1 MGGLK
6 RWLLTKSMVVEQEG
20 AMRATICGVG
30 IGLIVIGFSAGSVMA
45 EPLLNLPVCS
55 TARLI
60 VGQADRT
67 PDCTPNAT
75 QRKIAIKLEAR
86 TGPRTGK
93 ELIAN
98 YDVPTDNYNGS
109 YMPPVVEA
117 RPGDTITFSIHDVLA
132 PEVKTL
138 PMVQYVRP
146 SSGEGPITQSIV
158 STTLTNLHTHGLIVS
173 ANNATNIEGN
183 GDNPFRK
190 LDAASCVPMVAMPG
204 MAAVTCVPTS
214 GDVVIA
220 IPTALAAGV
229 YGNPANAAHPSGLFW
244 YHPHIHGIAQHQVNG
259 GMAGLISIGDPR
271 TAIIDPANPSS
282 TALRSKIDVRYLAIK
297 DIQILAG
304 AMPETATAINHPS
317 GAWQGQEFNTQ
328 FCGDINGGGLGV
340 AKFGKG
346 YCTPAAMVSSPRQL
360 WMFTVNGQ
368 RYPTITVPQNRG
380 HIWRM
385 ANLSATVSYQ
395 LHLTD
400 SATGNDVPM
409 RVVALDGVV
418 SGRHTS
424 GGTGTPT
431 SPADAIQTTSIRL
444 MPASRVEI
452 YVPNFR
458 KHSNVRKLVLRT
470 SGVKTGPDADLW
482 PPIDLAE
489 VRLAAV
495 TTNRSGDIKL
505 APLTTNAGSLLP
517 AMNIPADA
525 PRAGSITAATMPLCA
540 HNRLGA
546 NERRVITF
554 GTDHPKDP
562 NNPTQTV
569 EVLEVGSAIMAAGSA
584 TPIASL
590 PVQTMKHD
598 MDFTSDDHACAVLG
612 SQEVWEIVN
621 ETGEIHNFHI
631 HQSKFRQATASEIAL
646 TGGGTGP
653 AVRAPALTTESTDP
667 LFGTQSDGL
676 GVWHD
681 TFPIPAGKPGQPAH
695 VFLHIAFTAPEQIG
709 RYVYHCHILEHEDKG
724 MMAPFEVLAP

>member
-1 MGGLK
+1 
-6 RWLLTKSMVVEQEG
+6 
-20 AMRATICGVG
+20 MRATSTVAG
-30 IGLIVIGFSAGSVMA
+30 IGLCTLMLGAKVANA
-45 EPLLNLPVCS
+45 EPLRNLPVCS

-67 PDCTPNAT
+67 PDCTPSAA
-75 QRKIAIKLEAR
+75 QHKISVKLEAR
-86 TGPRTGK
+86 TVLHTEK

-98 YDVPTDNYNGS
+98 YNVATDNYNGN
-109 YMPPVVEA
+109 YMAPVVEA
-117 RPGDTITFSIHDVLA
+117 RAGDTITFSIRDVLA

-146 SSGEGPITQSIV
+146 DVLPAKGEGPVVQSSI

-173 ANNATNIEGN
+173 PNNATNIDGN

-190 LDAASCVPMVAMPG
+190 LDAASCVPMAAMPG
-204 MAAVTCVPTS
+204 MAAVPCAPTS

-220 IPTALAAGV
+220 VPTALSAGV

-271 TAIIDPANPSS
+271 TAIIDPKNPTSK
-282 TALRSKIDVRYLAIK
+282 TLRGKIDVRYLAIK
-297 DIQILAG
+297 DIQIVSAD
-304 AMPETATAINHPS
+304 MPEAATSTNHPS
-317 GAWQGQEFNTQ
+317 GAWQGQEFKPT
-328 FCGDINGGGLGV
+328 FCGDVLHDGLTV
-340 AKFGKG
+340 AKLGRG
-346 YCTPAAMVSSPRQL
+346 YCTPAHATSGPRPVWL
-360 WMFTVNGQ
+360 FTVNGQ

-409 RVVALDGVV
+409 RVVALDGII
-418 SGRHTS
+418 SGRSAS
-424 GGTGTPT
+424 GGNGTPT
-431 SPADAIQTTSIRL
+431 SPVDAIQTTSIRL

-458 KHSNVRKLVLRT
+458 KHGNVRTLVLHT

-495 TTNRSGDIKL
+495 TKDRPEDIKL
-505 APLTTNAGSLLP
+505 ASPVTDPTLLAT
-517 AMNIPADA
+517 AMVIPADA
-525 PRAGSITAATMPLCA
+525 PRASSVPASMRLCS
-540 HNRLGA
+540 HNHLAA

-554 GTDHPKDP
+554 GTNHPQDP
-562 NNPTQTV
+562 NDPQKTV
-569 EVLEVGSAIMAAGSA
+569 EVLEVGSAIMVAGS
-584 TPIASL
+584 PNPVESL
-590 PVQTMKHD
+590 PIQTMQHD
-598 MDFTSDDHACAVLG
+598 MDFTKDDHACAVLG

-631 HQSKFRQATASEIAL
+631 HQAKFRQASAGEIAS
-646 TGGGTGP
+646 TGGGAGP
-653 AVRAPALTTESTDP
+653 SVRAASLTTEATDA
-667 LFGTQSDGL
+667 LFGTQGDSL

-681 TFPIPAGKPGQPAH
+681 TFPIPAGKPSQPAH